1 MGGAKLS
8 YRVIHNDCL
17 DTKEDIGLFHAL
29 FCDPPYELGFMGKDW
44 DKSGVSF
51 RKETW
56 EHLSTFLLPG
66 AFVVAFASSR
76 GWHRLACAMEDAGLV
91 IHPSI
96 FLWAQGQGLQ
106 KGAHI
111 GSKIDK
117 RAGEER
123 KIVGLSGRTT
133 SGKPKSRTSGLNGSS
148 TFQETRGMG
157 MYIKEPVTELAKVWE
172 GYRYGLQA
180 LKPSVEVLII
190 AQKPHES
197 KVGLDGI
204 IENGTGAY
212 NIEACKIP
220 GDGRYDGGRWPSN
233 LILMDKCAAESID
246 EQSGF
251 SVSTPSGYNLD
262 ASGNNNPVNVMT
274 NIKSGKHYGDSGGA
288 SRFFY
293 RVQEQIEE
301 SDQVV
306 YRKKPSRKE
315 KDAGLDNFAGLAFA
329 TDVMEETEEDNVSSV
344 KNYHPTVKPIA
355 LAEYISKMLLP
366 PAMYAPRRILVPF
379 SGSGSEMIGALKAGW
394 DEIVGIER
402 DEDSVSIS
410 LARLAHH
417 SKTENLSN
425 E

>member
-1 MGGAKLS
+1 MS
-8 YRVIHNDCL
+8 YEVVLGDCL
-17 DTKEDIGLFHAL
+17 EYKTDRLFHAL
-29 FCDPPYELGFMGKDW
+29 FCDPPYELGFMRDW
-44 DKSGVSF
+44 DRSGVSF

-56 EHLSTFLLPG
+56 KYLSTFLFPG
-66 AFVVAFASSR
+66 AFVVAFASTR
-76 GWHRLACAMEDAGLV
+76 GWHRLACAMEDAGLL

-123 KIVGLSGRTT
+123 RIIGLSGRTT
-133 SGKPKSRTSGLNGSS
+133 SGKPKSRTSGLHGSS

-157 MYIKEPVTELAKVWE
+157 MYIKEPVTELAKAWE

-204 IENGTGAY
+204 IKYGTGAY
-212 NIEACKIP
+212 NIEDCKIP
-220 GDGRYDGGRWPSN
+220 GDGKYDGGRWPSN
-233 LILMDKCAAESID
+233 LILMDECAAASID
-246 EQSGF
+246 DQSGF
-251 SVSTPSGYNLD
+251 SASTPSGYDLG

-288 SRFFY
+288 SRFFF

-301 SDQVV
+301 SEQVV

-315 KDAGLDNFAGLAFA
+315 KDAGLDSFTGVYFA
-329 TDVMEETEEDNVSSV
+329 TDVMEDTGEDNVSSV

-355 LAEYISKMLLP
+355 LTEYIAKMLLP
-366 PAMYAPRRILVPF
+366 PAMYSPRRILVPF
-379 SGSGSEMIGALKAGW
+379 SGSGSEMIGALNAGW
-394 DEIVGIER
+394 DEIVGIEK
-402 DEDSVSIS
+402 DVDSVSMSI
-410 LARLAHH
+410 ARLAHH
-417 SKTENLSN
+417 SEKKGSQN